1 MRALALILLVASVA
15 VAQEPAPPTGFQR
28 VKLNGHTFTIQ
39 DGFSI
44 ELAAKAPQ
52 VDRPVTMALDDQ
64 GRLYVADSSGDNS
77 RPTDQIKNPTHRVV
91 RLESSKKDGVYDKSV
106 VFADKLS
113 FLQGTMWH
121 KGSLY
126 VAAPPKVLKLT
137 DTDGDGVADKRET
150 WFDGGTL
157 TGCANDLHGPY
168 LGPDGLFYWTKGAF
182 AKQDVPLKN
191 GKVLTTRAAHVFR
204 AKPDA
209 SDIEVVMTGGMDNPV
224 GVAFLPTGETFVSC
238 TFVQHPAGGKRDAIL
253 HCAYGAVYGKDHDP
267 IREQPWTDTQFAEP
281 MTHLGPAAPAG
292 LHAYRSKH
300 FGTDFAG
307 NLFCSQF
314 NMAKVSRHVLKPK
327 GATFETVDSDF
338 VTSDVKDFHP
348 TDVIEDADGS
358 LLIAD
363 TGGWYKLC
371 CPSSVLEKK
380 DVLGAI
386 YRVRKVNGAKAAP
399 VSWPPLRAPKPV
411 TLASVNPH
419 DRLRAVENVGRT
431 QAKGRLQA
439 LADLLSNDD
448 RDPVLTRAVVQ
459 AMTDLGDAKELRR
472 LRDTSGAAAVARAAL
487 LALAALPKALEFADL
502 VPFLSVQNAALR
514 DAAWFIA
521 ERRADWSALL
531 ALYFDK
537 RLAGD
542 LDKPDATDW
551 DARLGRFAGRAE
563 VQKLLVR
570 HAKNPVVLKAL
581 AEAKPKDLVPEWLP
595 VLADALAPAD
605 PLRDSMRPVESVRVA
620 LSLLKPF
627 PTDAKQYDTVRKRL
641 LDVSTHVPYPADL
654 RLQAAALSVGELT
667 PDLFA
672 FCLFSI
678 AAEKPGTVRAAAAD
692 ILTRAKLTDKQ
703 LLALADALPKASPT
717 EIGRLVEAFGK
728 STEAAVGTA
737 LVTALKQ
744 PKVRAVVRTESLK
757 PLLAKYAAPVPTEAA
772 AVYELLEADRK
783 DQKKKLDELKTQ
795 MKAGDARRGHLIFS
809 SAKASCAACHKIAYV
824 GGAIGPDLTK
834 IGGIRTET
842 DLLEAIVFPSA
853 SFVRSYEPVQVTTLD
868 GRTFNGILKADAPA
882 EVVLTLSATEEVRIA
897 RKDID
902 AMKPGTVS
910 VMPAG
915 LDQQLTPQDL
925 ADLIAFLKDRK

>member
-1 MRALALILLVASVA
+1 MRSFALLVVVASVSLA
-15 VAQEPAPPTGFQR
+15 AAQEPAPPTGFQR
-28 VKLNGHTFTIQ
+28 VKLNGHTFTIP

-77 RPTDQIKNPTHRVV
+77 RPADQIKNPTHRVV

-182 AKQDVPLKN
+182 AKQDVPLKS

-267 IREQPWTDTQFAEP
+267 IREQPWTDTQFTEP

-300 FGTDFAG
+300 FGTEFTG

-338 VTSDVKDFHP
+338 VTSDSKDFHP

-386 YRVRKVNGAKAAP
+386 YRIRKVNGAKAAP
-399 VSWPPLRAPKPV
+399 VSWPPIRAPKA
-411 TLASVNPH
+411 ASIASANLH
-419 DRLRAVENVGRT
+419 ERLRAVEVAGRT
-431 QAKGRLQA
+431 QVKGLLPY
-439 LADLLSNDD
+439 LADVLHID
-448 RDPVLTRAVVQ
+448 DPVLVGAVVH
-459 AMTDLGDAKELRR
+459 AMAEIGGEKELRG
-472 LRDTSGAAAVARAAL
+472 LRDPGRGTAVERAAL
-487 LALAALPKALEFADL
+487 LARASTPKSLDYSDVLPY
-502 VPFLSVQNAALR
+502 LSSPTASLR
-514 DAAWFIA
+514 DAAWFVA
-521 ERRADWSALL
+521 ERRADWSPLL

-537 RLAGD
+537 RLAGE
-542 LDKPDATDW
+542 LEKPDTTDW
-551 DARLGRFAGRAE
+551 DTRLARFAGRPE
-563 VQKLLVR
+563 LQRLLVR
-570 HAKNPVVLKAL
+570 HAKNPLVLKAL
-581 AEAKPKDLVPEWLP
+581 AEAKPKELVPEWLP

-627 PTDAKQYDTVRKRL
+627 PTDAKPFDAIRKRL

-703 LLALADALPKASPT
+703 LLALAEALPKASPT

-728 STEAAVGTA
+728 STEATVGSA

-757 PLLAKYAAPVPTEAA
+757 PLLAKYAAPVPTDAL
-772 AVYELLEADRK
+772 AVYDLLDADRK
-783 DQKKKLDELKTQ
+783 DQRKKLDDLKAS

-882 EVVLTLSATEEVRIA
+882 EVVLTLSATEEVRIP

-925 ADLIAFLKDRK
+925 ADLIAFLRDRK